1 MNSARR
7 LIAGVFCLL
16 VLTAVPAAVSAIAAE
31 THEVSIQDYR
41 FQPSSLR
48 IKVGDTVR
56 WINREKRTSH
66 SMLFPGTPMLESERM
81 FPEDTWSRTFDT
93 AGSYPYRCGPHPE
106 MEGKIDVVD

>member
-16 VLTAVPAAVSAIAAE
+16 ALTTEPAAVFAIAAE

-56 WINREKRTSH
+56 WTNREKRTSH
-66 SMLFPGTPMLESERM
+66 SILFLGSPMLESERM
-81 FPEDTWSRTFDT
+81 FPEDSWSRQFV
-93 AGSYPYRCGPHPE
+93 AVGSYPYRCGPHPE